1 MDRISRLMSF
11 CFVTAIV
18 AAACQSTQAEDITVH
33 GVRISPVTDT
43 NISSIQSGLVREV
56 HVTVGQTVA
65 PGDLL
70 LTLND
75 DDARLR
81 LEQALADYEI
91 AKHAAQ
97 NELPIQLAE
106 RTLAVA
112 EAEYQRAVE
121 VNEKHPGTV
130 SASEVSKLRLASE
143 RAELELQ
150 QARKTLEAK
159 RLSMTANELE
169 VKAAQLHVSQHRVV
183 APCRGIV
190 TDISHQIGEWI
201 ATGQPC
207 CRLVDL
213 SVLKAEGFVVATS
226 PLELVGKQAT
236 LIPQGISTELKIR
249 GRVTFVDPEINPVN
263 GQCRIRVALEDAPK
277 QVHPGLTGSMLV
289 HDSESSE

>member
-1 MDRISRLMSF
+1 MTDISRLMV
-11 CFVTAIV
+11 CNLL
-18 AAACQSTQAEDITVH
+18 AAVLVVACQGVQAEDITVH

-56 HVTVGQTVA
+56 HVNVGQTVA
-65 PGDLL
+65 QGDLL

-75 DDARLR
+75 DGARLR
-81 LEQALADYEI
+81 LEQARADYEI
-91 AKHAAQ
+91 ARHAAQ

-112 EAEYQRAVE
+112 EAEYQRAVD

-130 SASEVSKLRLASE
+130 SASEVSKLKLASE

-150 QARKTLEAK
+150 QAKKTLEAK
-159 RLSMTANELE
+159 RLALMANELE
-169 VKAAQLHVSQHRVV
+169 VQAAQLHVSQHRVV

-213 SVLKAEGFVVATS
+213 SVLKAEGFVVATN
-226 PLELVGKQAT
+226 PLELVGKSAT
-236 LIPQGISTELKIR
+236 LIPQGVSTELRIR
-249 GRVTFVDPEINPVN
+249 GLVTFVDPEINPVN

-289 HDSESSE
+289 HDVESAE

>member
-1 MDRISRLMSF
+1 MVRIRCLRI
-11 CFVTAIV
+11 CTILVPLLVIAPQD
-18 AAACQSTQAEDITVH
+18 AQAEDITVH

-81 LEQALADYEI
+81 LEKAVADFEI

-159 RLSMTANELE
+159 RLSLTANELE

-190 TDISHQIGEWI
+190 TDVSHQIGEWI

-289 HDSESSE
+289 HDSESAE